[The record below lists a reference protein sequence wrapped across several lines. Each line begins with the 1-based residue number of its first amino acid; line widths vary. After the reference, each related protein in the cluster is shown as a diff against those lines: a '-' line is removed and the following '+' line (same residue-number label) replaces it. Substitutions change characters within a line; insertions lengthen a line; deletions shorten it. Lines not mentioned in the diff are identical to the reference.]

1 MILRLVTQ
9 FTSIKATLLPKH
21 FNCLFLLT
29 QRDVERLHAKWSRW
43 RTPARTPTTSITKTT
58 WTTFTPISTV
68 HSHPSQILYMRSCST
83 GWTQKLAPPPATFA
97 DIAAVRV
104 CKCASSD
111 LISHHQ
117 QTGSSES
124 PTHYLA
130 VNTTLGTLSNV
141 GGALSWLK

>member
-1 MILRLVTQ
+1 MKQMKNASKDTDDLDNEDDMDDVYSDFNGTQ
-9 FTSIKATLLPKH
+9 SPFSDIIHAQ
-21 FNCLFLLT
+21 LFY
-29 QRDVERLHAKWSRW
+29 RVN
-43 RTPARTPTTSITKTT
+43 TK
-58 WTTFTPISTV
+58 S
-68 HSHPSQILYMRSCST
+68 S
-83 GWTQKLAPPPATFA
+83 PPPATFA

-141 GGALSWLK
+141 VGALSWLK